1 MVTLVTAGRMAS
13 ADLPENHFTHVFIDE
28 AGHAMEPEAVIA
40 VAGEQSNLVGIFE
53 IILFDF

>member
-13 ADLPENHFTHVFIDE
+13 ADLSENHFTHVFIDE

-40 VAGEQSNLVGIFE
+40 VAGEQFNPVL
-53 IILFDF
+53 LK